1 MLRDSLLAASVDL
14 VVRRGV
20 AGWSL
25 EGVARG
31 AGCAKGLVLYHYRS
45 KAALLALTAG
55 GIERARW
62 DRRFVALALGA
73 GLEAIDRLWDA
84 MVEDVDSGR
93 FGAWVSLTAAGHLGG
108 SGPRRGNDFRDAV
121 ARALGLPAEALGD
134 AASIEAMLEGMEL
147 LLSRAANRELIRTG
161 YDRLWTS
168 MLAP

>member
-1 MLRDSLLAASVDL
+1 
-14 VVRRGV
+14 
-20 AGWSL
+20 
-25 EGVARG
+25 
-31 AGCAKGLVLYHYRS
+31 
-45 KAALLALTAG
+45 
-55 GIERARW
+55 
-62 DRRFVALALGA
+62 
-73 GLEAIDRLWDA
+73 

>member
-1 MLRDSLLAASVDL
+1 M
-14 VVRRGV
+14 

-45 KAALLALTAG
+45 KAGLLALTAG
-55 GIERARW
+55 EIERARW
-62 DRRFVALALGA
+62 DRRFVALDGGA

-84 MVEDVDSGR
+84 MIEDVDSGR
-93 FGAWVSLTAAGHLGG
+93 FGAWVSLTAAGHLGA
-108 SGPRRGNDFRDAV
+108 GPRRGSEFRDAV
-121 ARALGLPAEALGD
+121 ARVLGLPADGLAD
-134 AASIEAMLEGMEL
+134 PASIEAMLEGMEL